1 MFCRRYGTSS
11 WNQTIGSQPLPT
23 IMSDDDENVSRSA
36 SPEIESIIA
45 TRARRSNAGSR
56 MKALIESEEPMEEDA
71 EGIFMEFAED
81 EDFEDNGEQSEDGDS
96 DEDENEDGNG
106 SENGEEG
113 EGNDG
118 RDNSLSRSGKRS
130 RQEHQEG
137 DDENFSDSDSS
148 EEEEEEEDD
157 AGEKELQKQKR
168 EEQKRKS
175 KSLRKNRTAPL
186 IKKPRAEDPASEER
200 RRKARELAQQRQ
212 ADASKQLMD
221 ASRRSSKRA
230 STIKNKQ
237 QVLERIQEAET
248 RRAQYIAP
256 VAKEV
261 HRMTQEE
268 LLEEAKITEQ
278 KNLASLRFYVE
289 QEELRK
295 QRQRAAM
302 LAKRVPMTKFIR
314 YSSKT
319 TLIPPRRLFVRQ
331 PIELVMARFATTP
344 ETNSE
349 TKDQVKEEP
358 SEPTVE
364 SDAKGDADEEQ
375 SQSEATPAAES
386 TASNDGK
393 ENQEITE
400 AHSITAAIADDSE
413 ISADVATS
421 LESSELK
428 ESDTLN
434 NSSQG
439 TKDEPENA
447 ENIKAENKTSQDTV
461 ENAEEKVS
469 SEPAKEYIST
479 TTVYGPYACRE
490 RTTVSALGFTDGYE
504 LPSNRLKQILLGYQS
519 METEEPNDRKLQ
531 CVITGQPAK
540 YIDPATKIPYSSM
553 QALKIINM
561 VKSGSMAWNTTFG
574 GLFTGLLDRNQRHA
588 GGVPTQFYK

>member
-1 MFCRRYGTSS
+1 
-11 WNQTIGSQPLPT
+11 
-23 IMSDDDENVSRSA
+23 MSYDDENDSGSA

-56 MKALIESEEPMEEDA
+56 MKALIENEEPMEEDA

-81 EDFEDNGEQSEDGDS
+81 EDFEDNEEQSEDGDS
-96 DEDENEDGNG
+96 DVDEDEDENVNGKESVEEAQDNEADGT
-106 SENGEEG
+106 
-113 EGNDG
+113 
-118 RDNSLSRSGKRS
+118 RSRAEKRS
-130 RQEHQEG
+130 RGEHQAG
-137 DDENFSDSDSS
+137 DDENFSDSESS
-148 EEEEEEEDD
+148 EEEDEDED
-157 AGEKELQKQKR
+157 AGEKELEKQRR

-175 KSLRKNRTAPL
+175 KSSRKNRIAPL
-186 IKKPRAEDPASEER
+186 IKKPRVDDPALEER
-200 RRKARELAQQRQ
+200 RRKARELADQRQ
-212 ADASKQLMD
+212 ADVSKQFMD

-237 QVLERIQEAET
+237 QVFERIQEAES

-302 LAKRVPMTKFIR
+302 LAKRTPMTKFIR

-319 TLIPPRRLFVRQ
+319 ALIPPRRLFVRQ
-331 PIELVMARFATTP
+331 PIELVMARFAANP
-344 ETNSE
+344 ETIQEAENE
-349 TKDQVKEEP
+349 VKK
-358 SEPTVE
+358 E
-364 SDAKGDADEEQ
+364 SGDASDGDSTEKLNVTEKADKKELQ
-375 SQSEATPAAES
+375 AEATPAAES
-386 TASNDGK
+386 
-393 ENQEITE
+393 
-400 AHSITAAIADDSE
+400 
-413 ISADVATS
+413 ISANNGQESQLAVDADSTLTADVGDS
-421 LESSELK
+421 RQPSESKDLESS
-428 ESDTLN
+428 DQPT
-434 NSSQG
+434 
-439 TKDEPENA
+439 P
-447 ENIKAENKTSQDTV
+447 KAESEDEDNEKTKSEGEISHDAN
-461 ENAEEKVS
+461 EKSEEKGSV
-469 SEPAKEYIST
+469 EPSKEFITT

-553 QALKIINM
+553 QALKIINL
-561 VKSGSMAWNTTFG
+561 VKSGSMAWNTSFG

-588 GGVPTQFYK
+588 GGVPAEFYK